1 MSVKSLR
8 LLLCRMAVIRFCY
21 SENFCCSL
29 RVVVTT
35 RLIVNSNQ
43 RSLIEIAIC
52 SSNVKRLIVSYRWK
66 QIESFQERFRGRT
79 RSVTSRRKQLLIPS
93 LLALSRR
100 RIQPFRHEGPRP
112 FLQRYLQGGTA
123 DITENLL
130 RNSDRQSCFWRCREH
145 TDVKVS
151 AESTSASLLPRLRRL
166 PLVSP
171 FRPLFLLIPR
181 ISCTLHIRSVL
192 SSERARARSRT
203 RVFPP
208 VSLPGGSGRR
218 GREQVSRRW
227 ANFDKIPVYPAH
239 PD

>member
-1 MSVKSLR
+1 M
-8 LLLCRMAVIRFCY
+8 
-21 SENFCCSL
+21 
-29 RVVVTT
+29 
-35 RLIVNSNQ
+35 
-43 RSLIEIAIC
+43 
-52 SSNVKRLIVSYRWK
+52 SYRWK

-166 PLVSP
+166 PSSLP
-171 FRPLFLLIPR
+171 FAHCFSSSLASRAR
-181 ISCTLHIRSVL
+181 CTYDL
-192 SSERARARSRT
+192 SYPQRGRERALALACS
-203 RVFPP
+203 PP